1 MCADRHNRVGDRNGG
16 EFSCITDCLGRTA
29 LLRRAAPLAALLGTS
44 ALAAPAAAQDND
56 GLYWAQRLHGGI
68 TVTATRTP
76 VQAIDAPATITI
88 ITGEE
93 IADQLATDIKDL
105 VRFEPGVS
113 VRRAPARFG
122 AALGATGRAR
132 NEDFTIRGI
141 GGNRVLIQVDGV
153 RTPQGFSFGAQD
165 SGRGGYTDIGL
176 VKQVEILRG
185 PASALYGSD
194 GLSGVVSFTTSDPE
208 DLIGDGGDIGG
219 FVRAQFSSADN
230 EFAETAAIA
239 GRSGNL
245 SAMLAYTRRDFEEL
259 KNKGTVGG
267 TGESRT
273 EPNPQDG
280 SSDAFLGKLVWS
292 DGGHR
297 IRLTGEH
304 LQSNLYSSVLSGLGE
319 TYLFGP
325 PPSPP
330 AWIVDRLEADDATE
344 RTRLSLD
351 YRWEGD
357 GLVDYANLAIYLQ
370 EGKDEQYTE
379 EDRTP
384 VLLPAPDRTRRN
396 TFENRV
402 WGIAAEARSDFD
414 TGSIGHRLSYGADI
428 SWTNQKGVRDGTI
441 PPSGET
447 FPTSAFPETD
457 FTLGGIFLGDEI
469 ALLDGALMLYPAL
482 RFDFYSLDPK
492 NDPLLPTFTGASQSD
507 SRLSPKIGAVAKLG
521 EKVRLFANYAQ
532 GFRAP
537 TPSQVNNFFEN
548 LASGYTSL
556 PNPDLGPEHSES
568 YEGGI
573 RVLVGSL
580 AVSAT
585 AFRADYT
592 DFIDQQAVS
601 GSFTPTDPAVF
612 QFVNIGSVK
621 VEGVEAK
628 ADLQL
633 PGGFTGRFAIAYAD
647 GDEILPGGGTQ
658 PLASID
664 PLSLVAGIGYRALS
678 GRFGGELIL
687 SHHTRKALED
697 TAGACSAECFRPE
710 ASTVL
715 DLTLFY
721 RPVDMLTLR
730 AGIFNITD
738 ETYAYWSDVRGLA
751 STSSVTGA
759 YTRPGRNASVSL
771 SFRF

>member
-1 MCADRHNRVGDRNGG
+1 MMCADRNRRVSNRNGG
-16 EFSCITDCLGRTA
+16 GECSATTT
-29 LLRRAAPLAALLGTS
+29 LLRRVVPLAALLGTS
-44 ALAAPAAAQDND
+44 TLAAPAAAQDND

-165 SGRGGYTDIGL
+165 AGRGGYTDIGL

-208 DLIGDGGDIGG
+208 DLIRDSGDIGG

-245 SAMLAYTRRDFEEL
+245 SGMLAYTRRDFEEL

-292 DGGHR
+292 NAGHR
-297 IRLTGEH
+297 VRLTGEH
-304 LQSNLYSSVLSGLGE
+304 LESRLFTDILSGQGPAF
-319 TYLFGP
+319 LFGP
-325 PPSPP
+325 SPS
-330 AWIVDRLEADDATE
+330 WIVDDLTADD
-344 RTRLSLD
+344 RTKRSRVSLD
-351 YRWEGD
+351 WSWQGEGTIEFAQVTAYWQD
-357 GLVDYANLAIYLQ
+357 GEDIQ
-370 EGKDEQYTE
+370 FTD
-379 EDRTP
+379 EDRSPVGATP
-384 VLLPAPDRTRRN
+384 RPDRERLN

-402 WGIAAEARSDFD
+402 YGLAAEARSGFA
-414 TGSIGHRLSYGADI
+414 TGEIGHRVSFGGDV
-428 SWTNQKGVRDGTI
+428 SWTRQAGLRDGVE
-441 PPSGET
+441 PPAGET
-447 FPTSAFPETD
+447 FPTRAFPETD

-482 RFDFYSLDPK
+482 RFDFYNLDPED
-492 NDPLLPTFTGASQSD
+492 DPLLPTFTGASQSD
-507 SRLSPKIGAVAKLG
+507 NRLSPKIGAVAKLG
-521 EKVRLFANYAQ
+521 EHVRIFANYAQ

-573 RVLVGSL
+573 RVLAGPL
-580 AVSAT
+580 AISAT

-601 GSFTPTDPAVF
+601 GSFTPTDPAVY
-612 QFVNIGSVK
+612 QFVNIGSVE

-664 PLSLVAGIGYRALS
+664 PLSLVAGIGYRAPS

-687 SHHTRKALED
+687 SHHARKALED

-721 RPVDMLTLR
+721 RPIDALTLR
-730 AGIFNITD
+730 TGIFNITD

-751 STSSVTGA
+751 ATSSVTGA
-759 YTRPGRNASVSL
+759 YTHPGRNASVSL